1 MSLSSSKPCWNLGK
15 SSSFGKPSMLVIFV
29 GNDAFWVI
37 LWNIFG
43 FRMTH
48 GARIYDD
55 IFGKQKKDHSI
66 DRGTG
71 IILNLERMTQ
81 SNGYPLEM
89 FILIVTSLRNISQG

>member
-1 MSLSSSKPCWNLGK
+1 VSLNSSKPRWNSGK
-15 SSSFGKPSMLVIFV
+15 SSSFGKPSMVVIFV

-43 FRMTH
+43 FRMTR

-55 IFGKQKKDHSI
+55 IFGEQVKDHSI
-66 DRGTG
+66 GRGTG

-81 SNGYPLEM
+81 SNGYPLEI
-89 FILIVTSLRNISQG
+89 FILIVTSLRNMSQG